1 MRALWRYPH
10 RLAAGMAVA
19 AAVFIVTAFCLT
31 LPVRAVG
38 SGKVSAGPLPGYE
51 SVAAQND
58 ANTLSYRLN
67 PAPVFVK
74 GGEAGDFC
82 LENPAANLYPIQMD
96 VELEDGTLAA
106 SSPVLPP
113 DSHVESIP
121 LLAAL
126 PAGVHEAEAR
136 IFVLDPDSGEILG
149 YVSCPVT
156 LTVQTDD

>member
-1 MRALWRYPH
+1 MVLWQPLH
-10 RLAAGMAVA
+10 RL
-19 AAVFIVTAFCLT
+19 
-31 LPVRAVG
+31 
-38 SGKVSAGPLPGYE
+38 
-51 SVAAQND
+51 
-58 ANTLSYRLN
+58 
-67 PAPVFVK
+67 
-74 GGEAGDFC
+74 
-82 LENPAANLYPIQMD
+82 
-96 VELEDGTLAA
+96 
-106 SSPVLPP
+106 LPP